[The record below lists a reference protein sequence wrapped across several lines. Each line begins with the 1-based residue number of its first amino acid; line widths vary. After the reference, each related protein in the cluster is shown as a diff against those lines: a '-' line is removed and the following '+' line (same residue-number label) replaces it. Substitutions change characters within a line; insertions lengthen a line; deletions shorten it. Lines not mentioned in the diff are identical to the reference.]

1 MATFS
6 VAPPRCLPQPGKL
19 QVYQQQ
25 VSINLAIENIVLG
38 CQQLQTLNIIPRGFL
53 VHYVNMAEELR
64 ALINRR
70 IMDDMM
76 HIENRDA
83 KRLQDERL
91 KWEAR
96 PYPRVPKPFR
106 IITPTQGGKPKKA
119 R

>member
-1 MATFS
+1 MASIS
-6 VAPPRCLPQPGKL
+6 VARPRRSPQPGKL
-19 QVYQQQ
+19 AVYQQQ
-25 VSINLAIENIVLG
+25 ASINLALENVVLG
-38 CQQLQTLNIIPRGFL
+38 CQQLQPLNIIARGHL
-53 VHYVNMAEELR
+53 IQYANMAEELR

-83 KRLQDERL
+83 KHLQDERL

-96 PYPRVPKPFR
+96 PYPRVSKGLKRIVPKE
-106 IITPTQGGKPKKA
+106 GGKPRKT